1 VTPTFTASHPANFAT
16 FQFTLIKGVNAV
28 AVPGT
33 TSGPV
38 SAVSSP
44 LSDTVAHLVNTC
56 NIAGFAEY
64 VYVWATTNNGWGR
77 QSQYDVGGHRVC
89 VGALCSRTFTT
100 GC

>member
-1 VTPTFTASHPANFAT
+1 
-16 FQFTLIKGVNAV
+16 L
-28 AVPGT
+28 
-33 TSGPV
+33 V

-89 VGALCSRTFTT
+89 VGALVRLCQIVEFVRVSHVI
-100 GC
+100 